1 MKMLESTGYHAASKR
16 LLGIE
21 LSAFETYTQ
30 AIDDFHDDP
39 ERSILLA
46 NRSRH
51 AANIDCLMDHLATL
65 GAEMDSAT
73 RANANFSKAVEGVS
87 MTFGESAAMMALEAG
102 EAATLKVCRQAM
114 FDSEIPST
122 LKEDL
127 RGRLIPRLEKNVAEL
142 EKARLQ

>member
-39 ERSILLA
+39 ERAMLLA

-51 AANIDCLMDHLATL
+51 AANIDCLMDHLAAL
-65 GAEMDSAT
+65 GAEMDSTT
-73 RANANFSKAVEGVS
+73 RANASFSKAVEGVS
-87 MTFGESAAMMALEAG
+87 ITFGESAALMALEAG
-102 EAATLKVCRQAM
+102 EAAALKTCRQAM
-114 FDSEIPST
+114 QESEVPST

-127 RGRLIPRLEKNVAEL
+127 RGRLIPRLEKNVADL
-142 EKARLQ
+142 ETLRLG